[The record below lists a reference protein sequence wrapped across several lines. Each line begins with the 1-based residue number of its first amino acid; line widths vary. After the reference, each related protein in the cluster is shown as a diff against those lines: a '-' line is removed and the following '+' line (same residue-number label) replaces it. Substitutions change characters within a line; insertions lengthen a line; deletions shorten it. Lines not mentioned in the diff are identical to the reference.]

1 MTLASHSKSCN
12 IPDSFSDVLSRKSSL
27 CDEEKAKYAAE
38 AEDAEEFEQEGDS
51 PHGIYI
57 TDIPDR
63 KGSSNKPKEVAEVS
77 WRLDVHFI
85 DL

>member
-1 MTLASHSKSCN
+1 M
-12 IPDSFSDVLSRKSSL
+12 V
-27 CDEEKAKYAAE
+27 AE

-63 KGSSNKPKEVAEVS
+63 KVGSGKPKEVAEVS
-77 WRLDVHFI
+77 WRLDVHILDSPNFSSKVSKIEFFRINVSNTLAEI
-85 DL
+85 DHHCQL